1 MMRGTEGHLDD
12 RARRSIQVS
21 LDFSPGV
28 VIKYLI
34 QRQRGRAHQVL
45 PVFIKK
51 VYLNKWFL
59 ATVQVI
65 FFWFFFQLYLNR
77 LSKKSIVSF
86 LSFSYGDN
94 FFFFFPSSCNLWKKE
109 NIFFSFSFGL
119 TVYVLCTVYYF
130 QLFYLFF
137 QVCALIIW
145 CYLSGYPVFVHA
157 YLLSSIFNTI
167 FPYISN
173 YYSYIYQYHYVQ
185 RCICTGIILR

>member
-65 FFWFFFQLYLNR
+65 FFFIFFFQLYLNR

-109 NIFFSFSFGL
+109 NIFFLSHLVWQYMYSLLFL
-119 TVYVLCTVYYF
+119 T
-130 QLFYLFF
+130 
-137 QVCALIIW
+137 
-145 CYLSGYPVFVHA
+145 
-157 YLLSSIFNTI
+157 LLSVLSSLCFNDMVLFIWLPSICACI
-167 FPYISN
+167 FAI
-173 YYSYIYQYHYVQ
+173 QYF
-185 RCICTGIILR
+185 

>member
-59 ATVQVI
+59 ATVHVI
-65 FFWFFFQLYLNR
+65 FFWFFFFQLYLNR

-119 TVYVLCTVYYF
+119 TVYVPGLQF
-130 QLFYLFF
+130 
-137 QVCALIIW
+137 I
-145 CYLSGYPVFVHA
+145 
-157 YLLSSIFNTI
+157 IFNS
-167 FPYISN
+167 F
-173 YYSYIYQYHYVQ
+173 
-185 RCICTGIILR
+185 ICSFKFVL